1 MKKAFQVISFAFL
14 LTATSFLVL
23 GPTKINGVAAV
34 KTTGI
39 ILPLYT
45 DPPSTYWNMV
55 INAKTLHPQVPM
67 IVTINPD
74 NGPGSFINQNYTQ
87 LIHELKSAGITV
99 LGYIPT
105 DQGRKD
111 STAVMKNIDEYRAWY
126 AVNGILFDEMPTTTG
141 KEAYYK
147 SLNDFAKSQGL
158 SITVGNPGAAIPESY
173 VGILDNV
180 VIYED
185 AGLPDLQT
193 LQGWHLKYNK
203 KDFSITPYN
212 VASLNQAYVTNATKY
227 VGYIYITDRSLPNPW
242 NSLPT
247 YFNNLVTTLDHS
259 PD

>member
-1 MKKAFQVISFAFL
+1 MKKAFQVISLAL
-14 LTATSFLVL
+14 LLIATLFLV
-23 GPTKINGVAAV
+23 GITNINGVTV
-34 KTTGI
+34 EKTTGV

-45 DPPSTYWNMV
+45 DPPSNYWDMV
-55 INAKTLHPQVPM
+55 IDAKTLHPHVPM

-87 LIHELKSAGITV
+87 IIQKLKSAGITV

-105 DQGRKD
+105 DLGRKD
-111 STAVMKNIDEYRAWY
+111 STEVMKNIDEYRIWY

-141 KEAYYK
+141 KEGYYK

-158 SITVGNPGAAIPESY
+158 TLTVGNPGAAIPESY
-173 VGILDNV
+173 VGVLDNII
-180 VIYED
+180 IYEN
-185 AGLPDLQT
+185 AGLPDLQI

-203 KDFSITPYN
+203 KNFSITPYD
-212 VASLNQAYVTNATKY
+212 VASLNQPYVINATKY
-227 VGYIYITDRSLPNPW
+227 VGYIYITDHNLPNPW
-242 NSLPT
+242 NCLPT